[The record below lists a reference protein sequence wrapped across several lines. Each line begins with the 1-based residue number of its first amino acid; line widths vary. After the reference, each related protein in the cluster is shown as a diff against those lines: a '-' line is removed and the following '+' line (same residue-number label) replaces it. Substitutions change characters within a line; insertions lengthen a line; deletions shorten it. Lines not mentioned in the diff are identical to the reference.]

1 MTSVREYIMSVAA
14 MALICGIAC
23 GLLKNCCIYAPVKLV
38 CGIMM
43 AVVIV
48 EPFSGIQDFEFPDTV
63 FPESQFGEEAAQD
76 GIDITTDALSKVI
89 KENTCTYILN
99 KARELGIDIQVT
111 VGLNENMPP
120 APSSVIITG
129 KISPYDRVRLES
141 WIEENLNISK
151 EDQQW
156 SG

>member
-1 MTSVREYIMSVAA
+1 MASVKEYIMSVAA

-43 AVVIV
+43 TVVIV
-48 EPFSGIQDFEFPDTV
+48 EPFSGIQKFEL
-63 FPESQFGEEAAQD
+63 PEIIYPEAQLGESAAQD
-76 GIDITTDALSKVI
+76 GVDITTDALTEVI
-89 KENTCTYILN
+89 KENTCTYILS
-99 KARELGIDIQVT
+99 KAKELGLDIQVT
-111 VGLNENMPP
+111 VGLNDNMPP
-120 APSSVIITG
+120 MPSNVTITG
-129 KISPYDRVRLES
+129 KISPYERLRLEA

-151 EDQQW
+151 EDQRW